1 LWLLLAVLLA
11 AAAYWFWPASQSP
24 VGPGGRGMGGFNMPV
39 PVRIATVQ
47 QATVNNVLRAL
58 GTVTAFNTVTVRSRV
73 DGPLEQVLFHE
84 GQKVQKGDVLA
95 VIDPKPF
102 QVSLD
107 RAQGQLKQMQA
118 QLSNAQRDLARYQ
131 TLFKQNSLARQQL
144 DSQLAL
150 VQQLQGQVQSAQAD
164 VDDARLQL
172 GYTRITA
179 PVSGRLGLRKVD
191 VGNMVRASD
200 TDGLV
205 VITQTQPISVR
216 FTLPQVNLADVLAR
230 RGQGEPLTVQLYDR
244 ADRNLLATGTLQALD
259 NQIDVATGT
268 VALKARFS
276 NDDEGLFPN
285 QFVNVRMAVASAQG
299 PVVPT
304 AAVQQGSVGS
314 FVYVVNDDDT
324 VRLQVIETGWVDGQV
339 IQVLKGL
346 AAGDRVVVEGVD
358 RLRQGAKVNIITG
371 RPGEKPAAGS
381 NNGPADA
388 KGSDKAK
395 DKAQADKPP
404 NGAGASAA
412 GSPGNATAPGTAAH

>member
-1 LWLLLAVLLA
+1 MPDHSIDQTPVSPQRRGRLWLLLAVLLA
-11 AAAYWFWPASQSP
+11 AAVYWFWPASQGP
-24 VGPGGRGMGGFNMPV
+24 AGPGGRGMAGFTMPV

-73 DGPLEQVLFHE
+73 DGPLEQILFHE
-84 GQKVQKGDVLA
+84 GQKVQEGDVLA

-102 QVSLD
+102 QASLD

-118 QLSNAQRDLARYQ
+118 QLGNAQRDLARYQ

-179 PVSGRLGLRKVD
+179 PISGRLGLRKVD

-200 TDGLV
+200 TEGLV

-216 FTLPQVNLADVLAR
+216 FSLPQVNLSDVLAR
-230 RGQGEPLTVQLYDR
+230 RGQGEPLAVQLYDR
-244 ADRNLLATGTLQALD
+244 SDRNRLATGTLQALD

-268 VALKARFS
+268 VALKARFA
-276 NDDEGLFPN
+276 NDDESLFPN

-314 FVYVVNDDDT
+314 FVYVLNDDDT
-324 VRLQVIETGWVDGQV
+324 VRLQVIDTGWVDGQMM
-339 IQVLKGL
+339 QVLSGL
-346 AAGDRVVVEGVD
+346 AAGDRVVVEGID

-371 RPGEKPAAGS
+371 SPGEKPAAGS
-381 NNGPADA
+381 NNGAANAPAP
-388 KGSDKAK
+388 G
-395 DKAQADKPP
+395 
-404 NGAGASAA
+404 SAA
-412 GSPGNATAPGTAAH
+412 H